1 MPDATLKKPNHWLQY
16 SRPLCHNPPVNED
29 SQQKCQFCRV
39 AATIQGFPDNEDN
52 NNENKDKNPQRSQRQ
67 NSLCCMEVKTI
78 SGIRASLSSV
88 PSCCSY
94 LDKGKTKLS
103 QPFSVLFGGS
113 IYTSVRW
120 IITDTKTFAKIFS
133 AKVLI
138 VKESSQS
145 LNNF

>member
-1 MPDATLKKPNHWLQY
+1 MGIPSKSVSFAGWL
-16 SRPLCHNPPVNED
+16 PLVKA
-29 SQQKCQFCRV
+29 SLTTK
-39 AATIQGFPDNEDN
+39 DN

-113 IYTSVRW
+113 IYKCAMDNHRHENPCKYLLCKGFNCLLFMLYVLSEFPIST
-120 IITDTKTFAKIFS
+120 TFS
-133 AKVLI
+133 T
-138 VKESSQS
+138 
-145 LNNF
+145 